1 MGYIPSLG
9 SFVRVVGGVLAVSLI
24 STAGLLYRYQT
35 SLIYP
40 SSFPAGSKAEVNT
53 PDEYDL
59 PYIEEE
65 LITPDSQRLRIF
77 VMLQGTKLAARRP
90 LPRIQE
96 VTEDEKV
103 QPSQPV
109 ERKSTAAQTGITP
122 LDVVDADLAAKRP
135 TVLFLHANAGN
146 MGHRLPLAAV
156 FFKRFGCNVIMLSYR
171 GYGFSTGSPN
181 ERGIKIDTQTTLD
194 YIRSHP
200 ALSSTVLVAYGQSI
214 GGAVAIDLA
223 ARNPASVHALILE
236 NTFLSIPEL
245 IPHVLPPVR
254 PFAFL
259 CREYWNSAVAITKVS
274 SKVPTLFLSGR
285 QDELVPPP
293 HMDALFAKC
302 NSAVKVKKEFAD
314 GTHNDTCIKPGYFEA
329 IGEFLLAHVVTLVND
344 KSTAAAVAA
353 EVDEEKE
360 QQGGQAKPA
369 TKEASSSDES
379 SADDWVQMSHSEV
392 TDEAAKA
399 KRQAQDADA
408 PTLSKVPT
416 KL

>member
-1 MGYIPSLG
+1 MGYLPSLG
-9 SFVRVVGGVLAVSLI
+9 SFARVVGGVLAVSLI

-77 VMLQGTKLAARRP
+77 VMLQGTKLASRKP
-90 LPRIQE
+90 TPKIQA
-96 VTEDEKV
+96 VEDEKASLP
-103 QPSQPV
+103 QQV
-109 ERKSTAAQTGITP
+109 ERKSTASQTGNTAI
-122 LDVVDADLAAKRP
+122 DVFDDEMAGSRP

-156 FFKRFGCNVIMLSYR
+156 FFKRFGCNVVMLSYR

-200 ALSSTVLVAYGQSI
+200 ALSSTILVAYGQSI

-245 IPHVLPPVR
+245 IPHVLPPVKA
-254 PFAFL
+254 FTFL
-259 CREYWNSAVAITKVS
+259 CREYWNSGIAIGKVS
-274 SKVPTLFLSGR
+274 PKTPVLFLSGR

-293 HMDALFAKC
+293 HMDSLFERCK
-302 NSAVKVKKEFAD
+302 SKVKVKKDFLD
-314 GTHNDTCIKPGYFEA
+314 GTHNDTCIKQGYFEA
-329 IGEFLLAHVVTLVND
+329 VGEFLMDHVVGMVREKATVD
-344 KSTAAAVAA
+344 KE
-353 EVDEEKE
+353 EVKVEEQSGKTGRRE
-360 QQGGQAKPA
+360 GSG
-369 TKEASSSDES
+369 DES
-379 SADDWVQMSHSEV
+379 DDWVKMSRSEV
-392 TDEAAKA
+392 SDEAKVEKQAKE
-399 KRQAQDADA
+399 RDGEEA
-408 PTLSKVPT
+408 PTLSKVP

>member
-9 SFVRVVGGVLAVSLI
+9 SFVGVVGGVLAVSLI

-65 LITPDSQRLRIF
+65 LITPDSERLRVF

-90 LPRIQE
+90 MPRIQE
-96 VTEDEKV
+96 VTDDDEKR
-103 QPSQPV
+103 PTQPV
-109 ERKSTAAQTGITP
+109 ERKSTPTQTGIAP
-122 LDVVDADLAAKRP
+122 LDVVDAQLASKRP

-200 ALSSTVLVAYGQSI
+200 ALSSTILVAYGQSI

-236 NTFLSIPEL
+236 NTFLSVPEL

-259 CREYWNSAVAITKVS
+259 CREYWNSGVAITKIS
-274 SKVPTLFLSGR
+274 SRVPTLFLSGR

-293 HMDALFAKC
+293 HMDALFARC
-302 NSAVKVKKEFAD
+302 NSTVKLKKEFAD

-344 KSTAAAVAA
+344 KSTAAVVA
-353 EVDEEKE
+353 EKE
-360 QQGGQAKPA
+360 TLQQQGAKA
-369 TKEASSSDES
+369 KSAAKEAGSSDES
-379 SADDWVQMSHSEV
+379 SDDWVQMSHSEV
-392 TDEAAKA
+392 KDEAAKA
-399 KRQAQDADA
+399 RSQAKDADA

>member
-1 MGYIPSLG
+1 MGYLPSFG
-9 SFVRVVGGVLAVSLI
+9 SIARVVGGVLVVSLI

-40 SSFPAGSKAEVNT
+40 SSFPSGSKAEVST

-59 PYIEEE
+59 PYTEEE
-65 LITPDSQRLRIF
+65 LITPDSQTLRVF
-77 VMLQGTKLAARRP
+77 VMLQGTALAKSNEKSLQRKSSPTQTGKAP
-90 LPRIQE
+90 LE
-96 VTEDEKV
+96 VTD
-103 QPSQPV
+103 
-109 ERKSTAAQTGITP
+109 AA
-122 LDVVDADLAAKRP
+122 LAGKRP

-156 FFKRFGCNVIMLSYR
+156 FFKRFGCNVVMLSYR

-200 ALSSTVLVAYGQSI
+200 ALSSTLLVAYGQSI

-259 CREYWNSAVAITKVS
+259 CREYWNSAEAICKVAA
-274 SKVPTLFLSGR
+274 KVPVLFLSGR
-285 QDELVPPP
+285 QDELVPPA
-293 HMDALFAKC
+293 HMDALHAAC
-302 NSAVKVKKEFAD
+302 NSTTKRFQRFAQ
-314 GTHNDTCIKPGYFEA
+314 GTHNDTCIQQGYFET
-329 IGEFLLAHVVTLVND
+329 IGEFLLAHVVTLVNER
-344 KSTAAAVAA
+344 TAAPKQSGSS
-353 EVDEEKE
+353 EEKLV
-360 QQGGQAKPA
+360 PR
-369 TKEASSSDES
+369 EASGDE
-379 SADDWVQMSHSEV
+379 DEWVQMSHSELRGT
-392 TDEAAKA
+392 TDP
-399 KRQAQDADA
+399 DA
-408 PTLSKVPT
+408 PTLSKAP

>member
-77 VMLQGTKLAARRP
+77 VMLQGTKLSARRP
-90 LPRIQE
+90 IPRIQQ
-96 VTEDEKV
+96 VTDDEKV
-103 QPSQPV
+103 PSQPV
-109 ERKSTAAQTGITP
+109 ERKSTPTQTGITP
-122 LDVVDADLAAKRP
+122 LDVFDADLAAKRP
-135 TVLFLHANAGN
+135 TVLLLHANAGN

-200 ALSSTVLVAYGQSI
+200 ALSSTMLVAYGQSI

-259 CREYWNSAVAITKVS
+259 CREYWNSAVAIAKIS

-302 NSAVKVKKEFAD
+302 NSSIKLKKEFPD

-344 KSTAAAVAA
+344 RSTGGEKSAA
-353 EVDEEKE
+353 
-360 QQGGQAKPA
+360 
-369 TKEASSSDES
+369 KEASSSDES
-379 SADDWVQMSHSEV
+379 SDDWVQMSHSEV

-399 KRQAQDADA
+399 KNQAEDADA

>member
-1 MGYIPSLG
+1 MGYIPSFG
-9 SFVRVVGGVLAVSLI
+9 SVVRIVGGVLAVSLI

-65 LITPDSQRLRIF
+65 LITPDAQKLRVFIM
-77 VMLQGTKLAARRP
+77 VQGTRLA
-90 LPRIQE
+90 PRGPTAKIQA
-96 VTEDEKV
+96 VKDEKST
-103 QPSQPV
+103 QV
-109 ERKSTAAQTGITP
+109 ERKSTPTQTGITSI
-122 LDVVDADLAAKRP
+122 DTFDAELASKRP

-156 FFKRFGCNVIMLSYR
+156 FFKRFGCNVVMLSYR

-194 YIRSHP
+194 FIRSHP
-200 ALSSTVLVAYGQSI
+200 SLSCTVLVAYGQSI

-223 ARNPASVHALILE
+223 ARNPNSVHALILE

-259 CREYWNSAVAITKVS
+259 CREYWS
-274 SKVPTLFLSGR
+274 SGTTIVKISPTVPTLFLSGR
-285 QDELVPPP
+285 QDELVPPA
-293 HMDALFAKC
+293 HMDALYDRCTSK
-302 NSAVKVKKEFAD
+302 VKVKKEFAD
-314 GTHNDTCIKPGYFEA
+314 GTHNDTCIKPKYFEGV
-329 IGEFLLAHVVTLVND
+329 GEFLLAHVVSLVQY
-344 KSTAAAVAA
+344 KAAVREKA
-353 EVDEEKE
+353 ELDDEDTELHGEKH
-360 QQGGQAKPA
+360 QKTSNVPRQGSG
-369 TKEASSSDES
+369 DES
-379 SADDWVQMSHSEV
+379 DDWVQMNASEIK
-392 TDEAAKA
+392 DEAKVEPV
-399 KRQAQDADA
+399 KQKTHSDA
-408 PTLSKVPT
+408 PTLSKVP